1 MRLYND
7 LAWLWPI
14 VSPPAEYLAEAAQ
27 WRDIIRS
34 RLPAGAG
41 AGRGTAAGRGRRGG
55 SDGSSLP
62 SLLDLGC
69 GGGHMLSHLTP
80 DFVTEAVDLSP
91 PMLEL
96 SRRLNPQTQHHIG
109 DMRSIRLGRAF
120 DVVAIHDAINYMLT
134 EADLAAAMATA
145 AAHLKPGGLALLAP
159 DWLRDT
165 FAGPKVIDWTRSD
178 RAVDITFIEYI
189 ADPDP
194 TDSAIESVFLFIIN
208 RDGRITVEQDRHLS
222 GLFAESVW
230 RRLLAEAGLTAEL
243 VATEGYEGG
252 FGETLFVCRRADY
265 E

>member
-14 VSPPAEYLAEAAQ
+14 VSPPAEYIAEAAQ

-34 RLPAGAG
+34 RLPAGS
-41 AGRGTAAGRGRRGG
+41 GRGTGTGTAAGRRGG
-55 SDGSSLP
+55 SGGSSLP

-69 GGGHMLSHLTP
+69 GGGHLLSHLTP

-165 FAGPKVIDWTRSD
+165 FAGPKVIDWTRRD

>member
-14 VSPPAEYLAEAAQ
+14 VSPPAEYIAEAAQ
-27 WRDIIRS
+27 WREIIRS
-34 RLPAGAG
+34 RLPSVSGS
-41 AGRGTAAGRGRRGG
+41 GRGTAAGRGRRGG
-55 SDGSSLP
+55 SGGSSLL

-69 GGGHMLSHLTP
+69 GGGHLLSHLTP

-194 TDSAIESVFLFIIN
+194 TDSVIESVFLFIIN

-230 RRLLAEAGLTAEL
+230 RRLLSEAGLTAEL

>member
-1 MRLYND
+1 MTMRLYHD

-14 VSPPAEYLAEAAQ
+14 VSPPAEYIVEAAQ

-41 AGRGTAAGRGRRGG
+41 TPGGRGSSGG
-55 SDGSSLP
+55 AP

-69 GGGHMLSHLTP
+69 GGGHLLSHLTS
-80 DFVTEAVDLSP
+80 DFITEAVDLSP
-91 PMLEL
+91 QMLEI

-109 DMRSIRLGRAF
+109 DMRSIRLGRTF
-120 DVVAIHDAINYMLT
+120 DVVTIHDAVNYMLT
-134 EADLAAAMATA
+134 EDDLAAAIATA
-145 AAHLKPGGLALLAP
+145 VAHLNPGGLVMLAP

-178 RAVDITFIEYI
+178 RAVDVTFIEYI
-189 ADPDP
+189 ADPDSA
-194 TDSAIESVFLFIIN
+194 DSTIESVFLFIIN
-208 RDGRITVEQDRHLS
+208 RDGRITVEQDRHIS

-230 RRLLAEAGLTAEL
+230 RRLLAEAGLSAEL

-252 FGETLFVCRRADY
+252 FGETLFVCRREDGR
-265 E
+265 

>member
-1 MRLYND
+1 MRLYHD

-14 VSPPAEYLAEAAQ
+14 VSPPAEYIAEAAQ

-34 RLPAGAG
+34 RLPSGADAGTETPA
-41 AGRGTAAGRGRRGG
+41 GRRGRG
-55 SDGSSLP
+55 NNGGMP

-69 GGGHMLSHLTP
+69 GGGHLLSHLTA
-80 DFVTEAVDLSP
+80 DFITEAVDLSP
-91 PMLEL
+91 QMLAI

-120 DVVAIHDAINYMLT
+120 DVVAIHDAVNYMLT
-134 EADLAAAMATA
+134 EADLAAALATA
-145 AAHLKPGGLALLAP
+145 VAHLNPDGLALLAP

-165 FAGPKVIDWTRSD
+165 FAGPKVIDWTRRD

-194 TDSAIESVFLFIIN
+194 TDSTIESVFLFIIN
-208 RDGRITVEQDRHLS
+208 RDGRITVEQDRHIS

-252 FGETLFVCRRADY
+252 FGETLFVCRRADGG
-265 E
+265 

>member
-14 VSPPAEYLAEAAQ
+14 VSPPAEYIAEAAQ

-41 AGRGTAAGRGRRGG
+41 SGTGTAAGRGRRGG
-55 SDGSSLP
+55 SGGLP

-69 GGGHMLSHLTP
+69 GGGHLLSHLTP

-252 FGETLFVCRRADY
+252 FGETLFVCRRADD